1 MQTRRSFLAL
11 SAAASLMPLGQAVAA
26 TQIVGMYR
34 RGVGDIVVTALLDG
48 YLELDPNMLTGSDP
62 ESNAALLEQAFMASG
77 PVKTSINAY
86 VIETGER
93 TLLVDGGAPAALGPS
108 AGKLPDALAAA
119 GIDPAAVDTVFC
131 THLHPD
137 HIGSLTAGGQTAFPN
152 ADLSMHGAEHVFWT
166 DDTNFAAAGE
176 QAQNF
181 AAIAQSTVTAYGP
194 RLMLLEDGADIA
206 PGVTLMHLPGHT
218 PGHSGLMLSSGDDT
232 MLLWGDIVHVGPVQF
247 ARPELTIPFDVDQP
261 AAAEQRARVL
271 DMVAADRLEVGGS
284 HIDFPSFGFIET
296 AGDGYAFVPSRWDH
310 TLD

>member
-137 HIGSLTAGGQTAFPN
+137 HIGSLTAGGQTAFPMPICRCMARN
-152 ADLSMHGAEHVFWT
+152 MFSGRTIRTSPLPASRRR
-166 DDTNFAAAGE
+166 
-176 QAQNF
+176 
-181 AAIAQSTVTAYGP
+181 ISRRSP
-194 RLMLLEDGADIA
+194 RA
-206 PGVTLMHLPGHT
+206 
-218 PGHSGLMLSSGDDT
+218 
-232 MLLWGDIVHVGPVQF
+232 
-247 ARPELTIPFDVDQP
+247 
-261 AAAEQRARVL
+261 
-271 DMVAADRLEVGGS
+271 
-284 HIDFPSFGFIET
+284 
-296 AGDGYAFVPSRWDH
+296 PSRPMARG
-310 TLD
+310 